1 MAKEAERRIG
11 RFGIGLRNDNGNR
24 LVGLLSA
31 ARLFHGNSIFMK
43 KEQRRWTWESP
54 NGTTHAEI
62 DHILTNR
69 RWCLLDVAVVPSFC
83 SGSDHRILRAKLYST
98 ASSRRIPATG
108 RREGMTLCMTMPCLR
123 SPCSGMTGLSLRTQR
138 RTTACF
144 LEDWR
149 PVQNEP

>member
-11 RFGIGLRNDNGNR
+11 RFEIGLRNDNGNR

-43 KEQRRWTWESP
+43 KEQRRWAWESH

-69 RWCLLDVAVVPSFC
+69 RWCLLDFAVVPSFC
-83 SGSDHRILRAKLYST
+83 SGSDHRLL
-98 ASSRRIPATG
+98 
-108 RREGMTLCMTMPCLR
+108 
-123 SPCSGMTGLSLRTQR
+123 
-138 RTTACF
+138 
-144 LEDWR
+144 
-149 PVQNEP
+149 